1 MIFAKVLNFFPF
13 ILMALVLGAGK
24 QGIAIAHDLI
34 RNGMETRICDAVA
47 KNLPNFFLL
56 DVKNEDKLRE
66 EMRKEDVVI
75 SALPYD
81 FNYRIAK
88 IAIETK
94 CHFLDLGG
102 NTFVVEREMELHEEA
117 KRAGVT
123 IIPDCGLAPGMT
135 NVIASHLYQKGCR
148 EIHIR
153 VGGLP
158 QKPSP
163 PLNYALFFSVH
174 GLINEYI
181 EDSIIVRNG
190 EIMEM
195 ESLTGLE
202 KIEFDGFPP
211 LEAFFTHGGTS
222 TLPLTLKGIKN
233 LDYKTIRYEGHAE
246 KMMMLKKLGF
256 FDEEA
261 RSFTEKI
268 LEKALPKD
276 FKDVVLA
283 RVYGDGITMEMVDY
297 HDGAF
302 SAMQRTTGFST
313 AIMAKMVLDGYA
325 EKGVYPPELAID
337 SEKFMREAEKR
348 NIVWKMK

>member
-1 MIFAKVLNFFPF
+1 MV
-13 ILMALVLGAGK
+13 LVLGAGK
-24 QGIAIAHDLI
+24 QGVAIAYDLMQNGIAI
-34 RNGMETRICDAVA
+34 RICDAVE
-47 KNLPNFFLL
+47 KDMPNFFIL
-56 DVKNEDKLRE
+56 DVGDEEKLKK
-66 EMRKEDVVI
+66 EMRGEDVVI

-81 FNYRIAK
+81 FNYRIAR
-88 IAIETK
+88 IAIETG
-94 CHFLDLGG
+94 CSFLDLGG
-102 NTFVVEREMELHEEA
+102 NTYVVKKELELHEEA
-117 KRAGVT
+117 KKAGIT

-135 NVIASHLYQKGCR
+135 NVIASHLYNKGCH

-158 QKPSP
+158 QKPEP
-163 PLNYALFFSVH
+163 PLNYALFFSIH
-174 GLINEYI
+174 GLINEYL
-181 EDSIIVRNG
+181 ENSIIVKDG
-190 EIMEM
+190 KVMEM

-202 KIEFDGFPP
+202 KINFESFPS

-222 TLPLTLKGIKN
+222 TLPFTLKGIKN

-246 KMMMLKKLGF
+246 KMIMLKKLGF
-256 FDEEA
+256 FDEDA

-276 FKDVVLA
+276 SKDVVLA

-297 HDGAF
+297 HDDTF

-313 AIMAKMVLDGYA
+313 AIMAKMVLDGETERGA
-325 EKGVYPPELAID
+325 YPPELAID